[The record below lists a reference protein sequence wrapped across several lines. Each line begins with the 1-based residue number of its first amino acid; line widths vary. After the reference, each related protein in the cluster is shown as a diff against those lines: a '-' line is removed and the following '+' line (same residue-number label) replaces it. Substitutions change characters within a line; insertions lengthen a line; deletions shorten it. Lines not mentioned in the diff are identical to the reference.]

1 MESFLYWALYSSLLT
16 VFFLSPEVDVKV
28 RLSVWGGGLFFLKA
42 VAL

>member
-28 RLSVWGGGLFFLKA
+28 LLSGGGCSF
-42 VAL
+42 